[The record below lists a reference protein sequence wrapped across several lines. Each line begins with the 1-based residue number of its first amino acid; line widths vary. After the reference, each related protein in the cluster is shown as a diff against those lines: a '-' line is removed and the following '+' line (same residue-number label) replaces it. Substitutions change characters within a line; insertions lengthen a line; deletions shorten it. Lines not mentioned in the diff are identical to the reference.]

1 MYIEREIEQTID
13 SMLGQGKVV
22 LVTGARQVG
31 KTTVLKQHLG
41 DRFDYVSME
50 NPRDYLLAKEDAALF
65 FESHDTAIG
74 FFNICMG
81 KSLVESENSLVL

>member
-22 LVTGARQVG
+22 LVTGRAKLGRRRFSS
-31 KTTVLKQHLG
+31 QHLG

-50 NPRDYLLAKEDAALF
+50 NPRIIFCKRGCRPVF
-65 FESHDTAIG
+65 RVS
-74 FFNICMG
+74 
-81 KSLVESENSLVL
+81 